1 MDSALVDVVRR
12 HWEHLAGPGAR
23 FAPPEEARTLVA
35 PGSAVFPDGWC
46 GIVTIA
52 GRVLATAPDDDGAR
66 LLDDHLRRGRPP
78 APAVLGPARL
88 AYLAHDASHPGAP
101 EELHPVDPGEALQD
115 LLRGCS
121 ADDVG
126 ESGMNGIDSPAFL
139 VVEDGEALAAAGY
152 ELRPDD
158 VAHLC
163 VLVRADA
170 RGRHL
175 ARTVAAGATTH
186 AQSAGLL
193 CQWRARPADS
203 LRVAQGLGYEV
214 LGNQLGLRWPVPDA
228 TSDVSRA

>member
-23 FAPPEEARTLVA
+23 FAPVEEARALVA
-35 PGSAVFPDGWC
+35 PGSVVFPAGWC

-52 GRVLATAPDDDGAR
+52 GRVLATAPDADGAR
-66 LLDDHLRRGRPP
+66 VLDDHLRGGRPSP
-78 APAVLGPARL
+78 PAVLGPARL
-88 AYLAHDASHPGAP
+88 AYLARDVPLPTVPG
-101 EELHPVDPGEALQD
+101 ELHPTDPGDALQN

-126 ESGMNGIDSPAFL
+126 ESGMTGIDSPAFL
-139 VVEDGEALAAAGY
+139 VVEDGETLAAAGY
-152 ELRPDD
+152 ELWPND

-163 VLVRADA
+163 VLVRAGA

-175 ARTVAAGATTH
+175 ARTVAARASAH

-203 LRVAQGLGYEV
+203 LRVARSLGYEV
-214 LGNQLGLRWPVPDA
+214 LGNQLGLRW
-228 TSDVSRA
+228 